1 MAVDLDT
8 LKLKR
13 DQLNAQI
20 QKAESRLKA
29 NQKKEEDRVKVL
41 VGAAL
46 LNELKT
52 KGTIQGGG
60 VTNLLSVLD
69 GFLTRPA
76 ERTAILGERNRGSEA
91 LQRVLGIQATDVGE
105 RE

>member
-1 MAVDLDT
+1 MAADLDT

-20 QKAESRLKA
+20 QKAEARLKA
-29 NQKKEEDRVKVL
+29 NQKKEEDRVKIL

-52 KGTIQGGG
+52 QGAIHGGG
-60 VTNLLSVLD
+60 VQNLLSVMD

-76 ERTAILGERNRGSEA
+76 ERAAILGESKRGSEA
-91 LQRVLGIQATDVGE
+91 LHRVLGLHATDVE
-105 RE
+105 KRE